1 MKKIVFIFALLF
13 GASLLLQSCYRENS
27 EVRIRII
34 AQDNSEEA
42 QEFKMLIKD
51 KVITCLKEIEFKSFS
66 QTTDFIRQ
74 SLKEYDYIR
83 VEFVDEYF
91 PAKSLNGQIVPAG
104 VYQTI
109 KITIGEGKGTNWWSI
124 LYPEFFG
131 VTYEDSNNIE
141 YKSYFYDSIF
151 G

>member
-1 MKKIVFIFALLF
+1 MILKAIF
-13 GASLLLQSCYRENS
+13 
-27 EVRIRII
+27 V
-34 AQDNSEEA
+34 
-42 QEFKMLIKD
+42 
-51 KVITCLKEIEFKSFS
+51 V
-66 QTTDFIRQ
+66 
-74 SLKEYDYIR
+74 KEYDNIR
-83 VEFVDEYF
+83 VEFMDEYF

-131 VTYEDSNNIE
+131 VTYEDSKNIE
-141 YKSYFYDSIF
+141 DKSYFYDSIF

>member
-13 GASLLLQSCYRENS
+13 GVSLLLQSCYRENS

-34 AQDNSEEA
+34 AQDNSKEA

-51 KVITCLKEIEFKSFS
+51 KVITCLKEIEFESYS

-74 SLKEYDYIR
+74 SLKEYDNIR
-83 VEFVDEYF
+83 VEFIDEYF

-131 VTYEDSNNIE
+131 VTYEDSKNIE